1 MKAGRHRTFDKDTAL
16 DQAMQVF
23 WTNGYPGTSLADL
36 TSAMG
41 INKPSLYSAFGN
53 KEKLYQSA
61 LERYVEK
68 HGVIHA
74 QSLFSTGDSL
84 NNRVKNY
91 LTSIAKM
98 LTDPQLPSGCMVCI
112 STSEI
117 GGTCIPE
124 DALQS
129 IFEINEQTKA
139 NLSAFFESEISLGNL
154 AANSSATV
162 LANYLLSLQFGLSVM
177 ARNGA
182 KFIELSQIIEL
193 STENFITKDT
203 ALGAHND

>member
-1 MKAGRHRTFDKDTAL
+1 MKAGRHRTFDKDIAL

-36 TSAMG
+36 TNAMG
-41 INKPSLYSAFGN
+41 INKPSLYAAFGN

-74 QSLFSTGDSL
+74 QLLFSQGKSL
-84 NNRVKNY
+84 NSRLQNY

-98 LTDPQLPSGCMVCI
+98 LTDPELPGGCMVCI

-117 GGTCIPE
+117 GGNCIPTA
-124 DALQS
+124 ALQS
-129 IFEINEQTKA
+129 VFEINESTKST
-139 NLSAFFESEISLGNL
+139 LTAFFESEIALGNI
-154 AANSSATV
+154 ASSSSAAV

-182 KFIELSQIIEL
+182 KFLELSQIIEL
-193 STENFITKDT
+193 STENFKIKGTEISE
-203 ALGAHND
+203 HND